1 MNEKQAR
8 AIVYERSNGICEVMV
23 PGVCR
28 GRATNYQH
36 RKNRSQCSRGE
47 RWMPENGLHVCGTG
61 TTGCHGWIH
70 ANPEKSYANGWMVK
84 AALDPRQVPVRY
96 RGQAKPQ
103 MLESDGTVRP
113 ATNGEL
119 INLLALGMGVQL

>member
-1 MNEKQAR
+1 
-8 AIVYERSNGICEVMV
+8 
-23 PGVCR
+23 
-28 GRATNYQH
+28 
-36 RKNRSQCSRGE
+36 
-47 RWMPENGLHVCGTG
+47 
-61 TTGCHGWIH
+61 
-70 ANPEKSYANGWMVK
+70 MVK

-113 ATNGEL
+113 ATIGEL